1 MQESPAKIDSLLEP
15 LLTETSDA
23 HADEILSQVITKHAE
38 PVIKGVIRFKLR
50 LNSFRETQ
58 REEADDIHQEV
69 VLQLV
74 AQLQRFRKLPSGHPI
89 TDVRGMAAVI
99 AHRTC
104 ARWMR
109 RQFPERH
116 ALKNR
121 LHYLLTRQRGFAL
134 WQDND
139 GKLLAGFALW
149 QTQNKPANT
158 TRSLAD
164 VEKLPPHIRA
174 LRGDKPQQL
183 AEAIASI
190 FNYLGGPIDFDE
202 LVSGVAAIQGISD
215 QPIESLAD
223 DDETAPEPA
232 AAEPD
237 PAWRIEKKMFL
248 QRLWEELQQLPLNQR
263 AALLLNLKDASGS
276 GCITLFPAIGI
287 ATLRQIAKALEMSAE
302 QLAAFWNELPI
313 EDARIAELLSL
324 TRQQV
329 INARKSGRERLAR
342 RLKGFI

>member
-1 MQESPAKIDSLLEP
+1 MQESPVKIDALLEP
-15 LLTETSDA
+15 LLTATSDE
-23 HADEILSQVITKHAE
+23 HADEVLSQVVAGYAE

-50 LNSFRETQ
+50 FNSHQQTQ
-58 REEADDIHQEV
+58 RAEADDIQQDV

-74 AQLQRFRKLPSGHPI
+74 TQLQRFRKVPEAHPI

-121 LHYLLTRQRGFAL
+121 LHYLLTRQRGFAI
-134 WQDND
+134 WEDDN
-139 GKLLAGFALW
+139 GKPLAGFAVW
-149 QTQNKPANT
+149 QQQKKSATAARNLSDTENLPA
-158 TRSLAD
+158 
-164 VEKLPPHIRA
+164 HIRG
-174 LRGDKPQQL
+174 LKSHKPQEL
-183 AEAIASI
+183 AEAVASI
-190 FNYLGGPIDFDE
+190 FNYIDGPIEFDE
-202 LVSGVAAIQGISD
+202 LVSGVAAIQGISE
-215 QPIESLAD
+215 QPVESLANED
-223 DDETAPEPA
+223 AGFEPA
-232 AAEPD
+232 TPDRD

-248 QRLWEELQQLPLNQR
+248 QRLWEELKQLPLNQR
-263 AALLLNLKDASGS
+263 AALLLNLKDASGF
-276 GCITLFPAIGI
+276 GCITLFPATGI
-287 ATLRQIAKALEMSAE
+287 ATIR
-302 QLAAFWNELPI
+302 QLAAALELTAERLAELWNELPI
-313 EDARIAELLSL
+313 EDARIAELLGL

>member
-1 MQESPAKIDSLLEP
+1 MQEFPVKIDALLEP
-15 LLTETSDA
+15 LLTVTTDE
-23 HADEILSQVITKHAE
+23 HADEVLSQVIAEHAE

-50 LNSFRETQ
+50 FN
-58 REEADDIHQEV
+58 AHQEMQRAEANDIQQDV

-74 AQLQRFRKLPSGHPI
+74 SQLQRFRKLPAAHPI
-89 TDVRGMAAVI
+89 TDVRGMAAII

-134 WQDND
+134 WEDHN
-139 GKLLAGFALW
+139 GKLLAGFAAW
-149 QTQNKPANT
+149 QQQQKAGARNLSDFEN
-158 TRSLAD
+158 
-164 VEKLPPHIRA
+164 LPSQVR
-174 LRGDKPQQL
+174 KPQAL
-183 AEAIASI
+183 AETVASI
-190 FNYLGGPIDFDE
+190 FNYLGGPIEFDE
-202 LVSGVAAIQGISD
+202 LVSAVAAIQGISD
-215 QPIESLAD
+215 QPLESLAD
-223 DDETAPEPA
+223 DEETGFEPA
-232 AAEPD
+232 TTDPD

-248 QRLWEELQQLPLNQR
+248 QRLWEELKQLPLNQR
-263 AALLLNLKDASGS
+263 AALLLNLKDASGFAA
-276 GCITLFPAIGI
+276 ITLFPAIGI
-287 ATLRQIAKALEMSAE
+287 ATMR
-302 QLAAFWNELPI
+302 QLAAALELTPERLAELWNDLPI
-313 EDARIAELLSL
+313 EDARIAELLGL

>member
-1 MQESPAKIDSLLEP
+1 MKESPVKIDVLLEP
-15 LLTETSDA
+15 LLTEVSEDQ
-23 HADEILSQVITKHAE
+23 ADEILSQLITTHAE

-58 REEADDIHQEV
+58 REEAEDIHQEV
-69 VLQLV
+69 VLQML
-74 AQLQRFRKLPSGHPI
+74 AQLQRFRKLPDRHPI
-89 TDVRGMAAVI
+89 TDVRGMAAII

-134 WQDND
+134 WQDSE
-139 GKLLAGFALW
+139 GKLLAGFAVW
-149 QTQNKPANT
+149 QQQLQT
-158 TRSLAD
+158 TRTLPD
-164 VEKLPPHIRA
+164 IEKLPTHIRA
-174 LRGDKPQQL
+174 LKSDKPQQL
-183 AEAIASI
+183 AELLASL
-190 FNYLGGPIDFDE
+190 FNYLGGPIEFDE
-202 LVSGVAAIQGISD
+202 LVSGVAALQGISD
-215 QPIESLAD
+215 QPIESLANDED
-223 DDETAPEPA
+223 DTFEPA

-237 PAWRIEKKMFL
+237 PAWRAEKKFFL

-263 AALLLNLKDASGS
+263 TALLLNLKDASGF
-276 GCITLFPAIGI
+276 GAITLFPATGI
-287 ATLRQIAKALEMSAE
+287 ASVRQLATALEIPPQE
-302 QLAAFWNELPI
+302 LATMWNDLPI
-313 EDARIAELLSL
+313 EDSRIAELTGL

>member
-1 MQESPAKIDSLLEP
+1 MQESPAKLAKIDALLEP
-15 LLTETSDA
+15 LLSATTDE
-23 HADEILSQVITKHAE
+23 HADELLSQLIADHAE

-50 LNSFRETQ
+50 FNSYQETQ
-58 REEADDIHQEV
+58 RAEADDIHQDV

-74 AQLQRFRKLPSGHPI
+74 TQLQRFRKLPALHPI
-89 TDVRGMAAVI
+89 TDVRGMAAII

-134 WQDND
+134 WDENA
-139 GKLLAGFALW
+139 KPVAGFEVW
-149 QTQNKPANT
+149 QQQKKTVVRNL
-158 TRSLAD
+158 SD
-164 VEKLPPHIRA
+164 VEKLPAHIRKA
-174 LRGDKPQQL
+174 QEL
-183 AEAIASI
+183 AETVASI
-190 FNYLGGPIDFDE
+190 FDYAGGPIEFDE
-202 LVSGVAAIQGISD
+202 LVTAVAAIQGISD
-215 QPIESLAD
+215 QPVESLAE
-223 DDETAPEPA
+223 DEEGGFNPA
-232 AAEPD
+232 APDPD
-237 PAWRIEKKMFL
+237 PAWRIEKKLFL
-248 QRLWEELQQLPLNQR
+248 QRLWEELTQLPVNQR
-263 AALLLNLKDASGS
+263 AALLLNLKDASGF

-287 ATLRQIAKALEMSAE
+287 ATIR
-302 QLAAFWNELPI
+302 QLAAALELPAERLAELWNELPI
-313 EDARIAELLSL
+313 EDARIAELLGL

>member
-1 MQESPAKIDSLLEP
+1 MMKELPVKIDVLLAP
-15 LLTETSDA
+15 LLTEVSDDQ
-23 HADEILSQVITKHAE
+23 ADEILSQLITEHAE

-58 REEADDIHQEV
+58 RAEADDIQQDV
-69 VLQLV
+69 VLQLLG
-74 AQLQRFRKLPSGHPI
+74 QLQRFRKLPDSHPI

-121 LHYLLTRQRGFAL
+121 LHYLLTRQRGFSL
-134 WQDND
+134 WPDSE
-139 GKLLAGFALW
+139 GKLLAGFAVW
-149 QTQNKPANT
+149 QKQFQA
-158 TRSLAD
+158 TRNLPD
-164 VEKLPPHIRA
+164 IEKLPTHIRA
-174 LRGDKPQQL
+174 LKSDKPHQL
-183 AEAIASI
+183 AELIASL
-190 FNYLGGPIDFDE
+190 FNYLGGPIEFDE
-202 LVSGVAAIQGISD
+202 LVGGVAALQGISD

-223 DDETAPEPA
+223 DEDAAFEPA

-237 PAWRIEKKMFL
+237 PAWRTEKKFFL

-263 AALLLNLKDASGS
+263 AALLLNLKDPSGF
-276 GCITLFPAIGI
+276 GAITLFPATGI
-287 ATLRQIAKALEMSAE
+287 ASVR
-302 QLAAFWNELPI
+302 QLAAALEIDPEELAKMWNDLPI
-313 EDARIAELLSL
+313 EDTLIAELTGL

>member
-1 MQESPAKIDSLLEP
+1 MQESPVKIDTLLEP
-15 LLTETSDA
+15 LLTATTDE
-23 HADEILSQVITKHAE
+23 HADEVLSQLIAGHAE

-50 LNSFRETQ
+50 FNSHQETQ
-58 REEADDIHQEV
+58 RAEADDLHQDV

-74 AQLQRFRKLPSGHPI
+74 SQLQRFRKLPGAHPI

-121 LHYLLTRQRGFAL
+121 LHYLLTRQRGLAL
-134 WQDND
+134 WDDDN
-139 GKLLAGFALW
+139 GKPLAGFAVW
-149 QTQNKPANT
+149 QQQKKPATAARNLSDT
-158 TRSLAD
+158 
-164 VEKLPPHIRA
+164 ENLPAHIRA
-174 LRGDKPQQL
+174 PQEL
-183 AEAIASI
+183 AAAVASI
-190 FNYLGGPIDFDE
+190 FNYVGGPIEFDE
-202 LVSGVAAIQGISD
+202 LVSAVAAIQGISD
-215 QPIESLAD
+215 QPVESLAD
-223 DDETAPEPA
+223 DEDSGFEPA
-232 AAEPD
+232 TADPD
-237 PAWRIEKKMFL
+237 PAWRIEKKFFL
-248 QRLWEELQQLPLNQR
+248 QRLWEELKQLPVNQR
-263 AALLLNLKDASGS
+263 AALLLNLKDPSGF

-287 ATLRQIAKALEMSAE
+287 ATIR
-302 QLAAFWNELPI
+302 QLAAALELPAERLAELWNDLPI
-313 EDARIAELLSL
+313 EDARIAELLGL